1 MKMQYASKTK
11 SNKSLFDAI
20 HRGRQALSQAEN
32 HIQSFEKFL
41 SESNSCQESTNNIVA
56 LFHDVETP
64 SKYEGYHEEIS
75 EVDAHSVIDHS
86 DVSRF
91 QTPESVDFLDR
102 PIKVRKDE
110 IDNTTAKLSSEYT
123 RLTHNVS
130 AIQSENQNAKKTQK
144 RRSFDPTRLYKQ
156 NKQREYLTKSK
167 GNEYEFSQFK
177 ALPLPGKASV
187 SNDPYALTKA
197 AQSKIIK
204 KQLDDN
210 PKRFDASLLLNCGSR
225 NSEFVPGNGDC
236 QVNSSKRKTEIDEIY
251 KAATN
256 YVQSTFTNERDE
268 CDDDEDANLSYE
280 NIETVKGLQME
291 IARLKAQL
299 RCKKMKCIETIQEIG
314 QEAPNKTVDEILGV
328 SMENNSLIE
337 GDKVPDKHGQK
348 NDEQYESLYE
358 RQLKW
363 DKNRINKVQSI
374 RETIE
379 KDILKT
385 MTSRPQIH
393 HGKKSWLE
401 SKNAHD
407 KLMLEANEREVQLQ
421 AEREANERITQK
433 RRMEES
439 ENILRLAKEKAR
451 SLKQSV
457 DKNHQIEHADR
468 LSRSKRRETNVSAN
482 VDKAS
487 VTMIEND
494 GNARKEKDIQ
504 SPFLSGKKR
513 SNDKPK
519 SFAEMDDQEFANMI
533 KDIQV
538 QAKKKSRN
546 EAKSHKRQ
554 IETDLALKTLERKV
568 NLSPYR

>member
-1 MKMQYASKTK
+1 MQYASKTK

-56 LFHDVETP
+56 SFHDVETP
-64 SKYEGYHEEIS
+64 SKSEGSHDEIS
-75 EVDAHSVIDHS
+75 EVDAHSVYDQS
-86 DVSRF
+86 DDSRL
-91 QTPESVDFLDR
+91 QTTESVGFLDR
-102 PIKVRKDE
+102 PIE
-110 IDNTTAKLSSEYT
+110 IDNSVAKLSSEYT
-123 RLTHNVS
+123 RVTHNVS
-130 AIQSENQNAKKTQK
+130 AIQSENQNTKKTQK
-144 RRSFDPTRLYKQ
+144 RRSFDPARLYKQ
-156 NKQREYLTKSK
+156 NKQRECLTKSQ

-177 ALPLPGKASV
+177 ALPLPGGASV

-204 KQLDDN
+204 KQLYDN
-210 PKRFDASLLLNCGSR
+210 PKRFDASLLLNGDSR
-225 NSEFVPGNGDC
+225 NSEFASDNGDC
-236 QVNSSKRKTEIDEIY
+236 QINSSKRKTEIDEIY
-251 KAATN
+251 KAATK
-256 YVQSTFTNERDE
+256 YVQSTFTNGTDE
-268 CDDDEDANLSYE
+268 SDDEEEDAKLSYE

-314 QEAPNKTVDEILGV
+314 QEAPNKTIDEILGV
-328 SMENNSLIE
+328 SMENDALIK
-337 GDKVPDKHGQK
+337 GDKVPDKHGQN
-348 NDEQYESLYE
+348 NDEQCESLYV

-385 MTSRPQIH
+385 ITSRPQIH

-407 KLMLEANEREVQLQ
+407 KLMLEANEREMQLQ
-421 AEREANERITQK
+421 AEREENERITQK

-439 ENILRLAKEKAR
+439 ANILRLAKEKVR
-451 SLKQSV
+451 SLKQNV
-457 DKNHQIEHADR
+457 DKNHQIEYADR

-482 VDKAS
+482 VDRAS
-487 VTMIEND
+487 VTEIED
-494 GNARKEKDIQ
+494 DDNARTEKDVQ

-513 SNDKPK
+513 SSNKPK
-519 SFAEMDDQEFANMI
+519 SFAEMDDQEFAKMI

-554 IETDLALKTLERKV
+554 IETGVALKTLERKV
-568 NLSPYR
+568 NLSPYH